1 MQFYPVNTLN
11 IRIFRNLI
19 PCFCWNT
26 FFDFDVISPIL
37 MYITSDGT
45 ESMPINDGLYDAIVF
60 GERGRVVEIVQ
71 KALDDGDDASELLN
85 VTMIPALREVG
96 DQFSSGEVF
105 VPEMLVSAHAMQA
118 GVDILAPL
126 LVKSGHEPVARV
138 AIGSVKGDLHD
149 IGKNLVV
156 MMLKG
161 SGFEVD
167 DLGVDCRIEAFEEA
181 VDNGAQV
188 LCLSAL
194 LSTTRGE
201 MKPVIEHFADRD
213 EVRIVVGGAVI
224 TEEYADEI
232 GADGFGADAS
242 DAVRAVRECL
252 GLEAV
257 TA

>member
-1 MQFYPVNTLN
+1 MSVN
-11 IRIFRNLI
+11 
-19 PCFCWNT
+19 
-26 FFDFDVISPIL
+26 D
-37 MYITSDGT
+37 
-45 ESMPINDGLYDAIVF
+45 ELYDAIVF
-60 GERGRVVEIVQ
+60 GERDRVVEIVQ
-71 KALDDGDDASELLN
+71 QAVDNGEDVGELLN

-96 DQFSSGEVF
+96 DQFSRGEVF
-105 VPEMLVSAHAMQA
+105 VPEMLISARAMQA
-118 GVDILAPL
+118 GVDIIEPL

-167 DLGVDCRIEAFEEA
+167 DLGVDCRIETFEKA
-181 VDNGAQV
+181 VADGAQV

-201 MKPVIEHFADRD
+201 MRPVVEHFKDRD
-213 EVRIVVGGAVI
+213 DVKIVVGGAVI
-224 TEEYADEI
+224 TQEFADDI
-232 GADGFGADAS
+232 GADAYGVDAS
-242 DAVRAVRECL
+242 DAVRAVRESI

-257 TA
+257 AG